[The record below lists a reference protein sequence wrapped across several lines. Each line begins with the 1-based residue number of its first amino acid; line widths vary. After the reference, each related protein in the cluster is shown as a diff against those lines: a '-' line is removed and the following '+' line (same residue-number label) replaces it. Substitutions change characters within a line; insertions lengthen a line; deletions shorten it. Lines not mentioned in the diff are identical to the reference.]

1 MEILVNEK
9 GVQDDCIGRF
19 FRYTEAGFTGKNGR
33 FVQTRE
39 LRPLKSISCPGCAEC
54 AGLDEELAARASEKG
69 FVQFGPMLQ
78 SGDTVTLLQ
87 VPISRDRETGRP
99 KVWFYEA
106 ILANP
111 TT

>member
-1 MEILVNEK
+1 MEILVDEK
-9 GVQDDCIGRF
+9 RVQEDCKGRF

-33 FVQTRE
+33 FVLTRE

-54 AGLDEELAARASEKG
+54 GGLDEELATRANEKG
-69 FVQFGPMLQ
+69 FVQFCPTLE

-87 VPISRDRETGRP
+87 VPISRNWETGQLT
-99 KVWFYEA
+99 KWYYEVKR
-106 ILANP
+106 AN

>member
-1 MEILVNEK
+1 MKILIDENSAQVEC
-9 GVQDDCIGRF
+9 VGRF

-33 FVQTRE
+33 FVQTKE

-54 AGLDEELAARASEKG
+54 NGLEAELTARAGEKG
-69 FVQFGPMLQ
+69 FMQFGSMLE

-87 VPISRDRETGRP
+87 VPISRDRETGLP
-99 KVWFYEA
+99 KVWFYEV
-106 ILANP
+106 ILANK

>member
-1 MEILVNEK
+1 MEILIDEK
-9 GVQDDCIGRF
+9 DVQDSCIGRF

-54 AGLDEELAARASEKG
+54 DGLDAEMTSRAGEKG
-69 FVQFGPMLQ
+69 FMQFGSMLQ

-87 VPISRDRETGRP
+87 VPISRDRETGLP
-99 KVWFYEA
+99 KVWFYEV